1 MEKRP
6 TISDVARE
14 ASVSL
19 MSVSRAMNNRPGLS
33 DKTRKRIL
41 DIANQLGYRP
51 SGVARALAT
60 NRSFTV
66 GLMMPD
72 VTNPFFSQIA
82 KGAEDVAYSM
92 GYNLFLV
99 NTDEDI
105 EREKIALNSLLDKQV
120 DGAILCSPRLPWEQ
134 ILKHI
139 SHFQFTVLIN
149 RELDEPRSDCAT
161 INIDDTFGAKLAI
174 EHLSNRGHKKIA
186 FLAGPDESTSRKR
199 RLRGFMQ
206 ALEYHKIPYDENL
219 VLTCSSDMAGGF
231 KAATTLFSNHDDITA
246 ILAYN
251 DMVAFGVFQACEEL
265 GKTIP
270 DQVAVI
276 GFDDIPLASIIKPKL
291 STVRANKRELGQR
304 AMRVFQAFIDGNE
317 DITMDQTI
325 LPSLVLRKSA

>member
-174 EHLSNRGHKKIA
+174 EHLSNRGLRRP
-186 FLAGPDESTSRKR
+186 FLS
-199 RLRGFMQ
+199 
-206 ALEYHKIPYDENL
+206 I
-219 VLTCSSDMAGGF
+219 
-231 KAATTLFSNHDDITA
+231 FSFH
-246 ILAYN
+246 
-251 DMVAFGVFQACEEL
+251 
-265 GKTIP
+265 
-270 DQVAVI
+270 
-276 GFDDIPLASIIKPKL
+276 
-291 STVRANKRELGQR
+291 
-304 AMRVFQAFIDGNE
+304 
-317 DITMDQTI
+317 
-325 LPSLVLRKSA
+325 